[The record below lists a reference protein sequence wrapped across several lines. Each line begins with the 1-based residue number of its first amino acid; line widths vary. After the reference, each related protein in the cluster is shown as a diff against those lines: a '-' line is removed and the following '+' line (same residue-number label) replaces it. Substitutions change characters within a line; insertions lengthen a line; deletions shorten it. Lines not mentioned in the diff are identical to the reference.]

1 MCCKHIFMCFYMFY
15 VKKKAY
21 VILALYHLLNLNL
34 MPYEEFH
41 RLIGKAGLSI
51 KEFAELLGMRPNS
64 ITNYNKVGFVPS
76 HLAVIVS
83 LISTMKDEGFDF
95 YPILEKVQA
104 YEKARIESQSK

>member
-1 MCCKHIFMCFYMFY
+1 MFFNILCKEI
-15 VKKKAY
+15 AY
-21 VILALYHLLNLNL
+21 VILSLYYLLNLNL
-34 MPYEEFH
+34 MPYEEFY

-51 KEFAELLGMRPNS
+51 KEFAELLGMKPNS

-95 YPILEKVQA
+95 YQMSRKTPSFMGVI
-104 YEKARIESQSK
+104 